1 MEQQI
6 LAEHF
11 ARYPQMEPQD
21 AVKLLYQNEFGPG
34 HMLPRPEKALAY
46 LRQEMA
52 GLAPGPE
59 NEPLYESIGNGLC
72 RLNLRP
78 CAAKG
83 IPQEEICR
91 LFCEAVQAVQGDPRA
106 FRKKLRALEEM
117 AERDETPFSPAELD
131 YYLILYE
138 EKGRPAVHHSAA
150 YQRAYAPAYRV
161 VQQKRLRDYLKLL
174 RNEEK

>member
-21 AVKLLYQNEFGPG
+21 AVKLLYQNEFGPE
-34 HMLPRPEKALAY
+34 HMLPRPEKALAF

-52 GLAPGPE
+52 GLVPGPE
-59 NEPLYESIGNGLC
+59 NEPLYEGIGNGLC

-78 CAAKG
+78 CLAKG
-83 IPQEEICR
+83 IPAEEICR
-91 LFCEAVQAVQGDPRA
+91 LFCEAAKAVQGDGRS
-106 FRKKLRALEEM
+106 FRKKLRALQEM
-117 AERDETPFSPAELD
+117 AERDETPFSPGALD

-138 EKGRPAVHHSAA
+138 EKGCPAVHHSAA
-150 YQRAYAPAYRV
+150 YQRAYAPAYRL
-161 VQQKRLRDYLKLL
+161 VQQRRLKDFLKRLRGEGK
-174 RNEEK
+174 